1 MFGAIM
7 SGLGA
12 VAPFIGPIISG
23 ASSAFGSLLESR
35 GQRDANRTNLQ
46 IAADTRTFNAQ
57 QAALQRGFESGE
69 VATARAFNERMANT
83 SYQRAMADM
92 RKAGLNP
99 ILAYRQGGAPTA
111 FSPAASGT
119 AASGSMIPMKNVWS
133 GAGQSFGRA
142 ASSALE
148 ATKLTSELA
157 LLRQNVEKVTAET
170 SVSRAVSY
178 LRKLQADLTA
188 AQIRTEDLRP
198 EQVFAA
204 TEKIGY
210 DIAVVRQNLLILQEA
225 LKQATAEGF
234 SAETYE
240 AYLRENPWLRQLEAL
255 SKALGI
261 SGRDV
266 LRSK

>member
-1 MFGAIM
+1 MVLSAI
-7 SGLGA
+7 
-12 VAPFIGPIISG
+12 APFIAPVVSAG
-23 ASSAFGSLLESR
+23 ASAFGAFQQAR
-35 GQRDANRTNLQ
+35 GQRDANRTNLL
-46 IAADTRTFNAQ
+46 IAEETRAFNAR
-57 QAALQRGFESGE
+57 QAALQRDFESGE
-69 VATARAFNERMANT
+69 VATARDFNERMANT

-99 ILAYRQGGAPTA
+99 ILAYRQGGAPMA
-111 FSPAASGT
+111 FSPAASGS
-119 AASGSMIPMKNVWS
+119 AASGSAIPVKNVWQ
-133 GAGQSFGRA
+133 GAADSFGRA

-170 SVSRAVSY
+170 HVSRAVSY
-178 LRKLQADLTA
+178 LRKLQADLTS

-198 EQVFAA
+198 EQVYAA

-266 LRSK
+266 LRK